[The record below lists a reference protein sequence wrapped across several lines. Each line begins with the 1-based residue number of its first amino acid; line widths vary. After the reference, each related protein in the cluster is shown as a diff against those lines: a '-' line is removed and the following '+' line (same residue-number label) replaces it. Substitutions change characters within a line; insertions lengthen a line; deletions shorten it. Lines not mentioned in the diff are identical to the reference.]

1 MPELV
6 DINAWPWL
14 EDGDFPASNARLRS
28 VLRIA
33 RFIEYGG
40 PLRPLHGRETLVEC
54 TRHSGRHTC
63 PGFMW
68 VVKRKDDQLSAFCG
82 TCHRVEVIIAG
93 WQRTAWANGPKKQVR
108 VAFEP
113 PETRSRETG
122 GG

>member
-6 DINAWPWL
+6 DITQWPWL
-14 EDGDFPASNARLRS
+14 ENGDFPATNARLRS

-40 PLRPLHGRETLVEC
+40 PLRPLHGRATLIEC
-54 TRHSGRHTC
+54 PRHRGRHTC

-93 WQRTAWANGPKKQVR
+93 WQRTVWAKGPMKSIR
-108 VAFEP
+108 VAE
-113 PETRSRETG
+113 E
-122 GG
+122 